1 MFIFLSTSVLV
12 VGLLWFFQR
21 KLIYFPSQ
29 ETGPVPA
36 GMAEVSL
43 PTSDGLRLSGW
54 LARPPS
60 GGSAPDRGMAVL
72 VANGNGG
79 NRSDRVPLARA
90 LGRQGF
96 TVLLFDYR
104 GYGGN
109 PGSPSEPGLLKDI
122 RASFRYL
129 ESLFESRNIIV
140 FGESLGTAVATDL
153 AAEHPVRGLVLR
165 SPFTDLASAG
175 AAHYPFLPVR
185 LLLRDRFPVLDKI
198 SAVRSPIAVIYGT
211 ADSIVPPAQS
221 AEVARKAAVTPVVVE
236 GADHNDPVL
245 LDGPPVI
252 GAIVG
257 LASP

>member
-1 MFIFLSTSVLV
+1 MFIFLSISVLL
-12 VGLLWFFQR
+12 VGLLYFGQR

-29 ETGPVPA
+29 DLGPVPA
-36 GMAEVSL
+36 GMAEVSFE
-43 PTSDGLRLSGW
+43 TSDGLRLSGW
-54 LARPPS
+54 LARPA
-60 GGSAPDRGMAVL
+60 GTDRRMAVL

-109 PGSPSEPGLLKDI
+109 PGSPSESGLFKDI
-122 RASFRYL
+122 RASFSYL

-140 FGESLGTAVATDL
+140 FGESLGSAVATDL
-153 AAEHPVRGLVLR
+153 ATEHPVRGVVLR
-165 SPFTDLASAG
+165 SPFTDLASVG
-175 AAHYPFLPVR
+175 ATHYPFLPVR

-198 SAVRSPIAVIYGT
+198 SAVRSPIAVVYGT
-211 ADSIVPPAQS
+211 ADSIVPPSQS
-221 AEVARKAAVTPVVVE
+221 AAVAKKASVTPVVVE
-236 GADHNDPVL
+236 GADHNDQVL

-252 GAIVG
+252 GAITALDG
-257 LASP
+257 